1 MTNPPPPDLI
11 LLDIMMPDMDGHEVC
26 RRLKTNQET
35 RGIPIIFLTSKTRP
49 EDIVAG
55 FRLGAVDYVKKPFQ
69 AEELTARVDTHV
81 RLKKTISRLETAL
94 KEIKTLKGLLPIC
107 SACNR
112 IRDDK
117 GDWNQIAEYISN
129 HTEATFTHGIC
140 PDCAAKL
147 YPDIVLNQR

>member
-81 RLKKTISRLETAL
+81 RLKKDHLPARNGA
-94 KEIKTLKGLLPIC
+94 KGNKDPKGLAAHLQ
-107 SACNR
+107 R
-112 IRDDK
+112 L
-117 GDWNQIAEYISN
+117 QSN
-129 HTEATFTHGIC
+129 S
-140 PDCAAKL
+140 
-147 YPDIVLNQR
+147 